1 MAMNPKQ
8 DCGRRIEDLSDFL
21 DSGISADATH
31 IAHCPQCQARL
42 AGLRILSTAALDLMS
57 DDEAQVVAEGT
68 GWLDGM
74 LTNLRMETRAGRS
87 IPLSSGP
94 FEELSETE
102 GAVIAMVRAVGDSMG
117 GVLIGRCRLVG
128 DVTVAGAAVEVN
140 INVSARYGY
149 QLPSLAQELREA
161 VAAEL
166 LVHTELN
173 ILAVNVA
180 FTDLRPPLEDSVE
193 ELANDVNKDERP

>member
-1 MAMNPKQ
+1 MNPRQ

-21 DSGISADATH
+21 DSGTSADAAH
-31 IAHCPQCQARL
+31 ISHCPQCQARL
-42 AGLRILSTAALDLMS
+42 AGLRILSSAALDLMS

-68 GWLDGM
+68 VWLDGM
-74 LTNLRMETRAGRS
+74 LANLRMETRAGRS

-94 FEELSETE
+94 LEELSETE
-102 GAVIAMVRAVGDSMG
+102 GAVIAMVRAVGDSLG

-128 DVTVAGAAVEVN
+128 DVTVVGAAVEVN

-149 QLPSLAQELREA
+149 QLPSLAQELRDA

-173 ILAVNVA
+173 IVAVNVA
-180 FTDLRPPLEDSVE
+180 FTDLRLPLEDSPQE
-193 ELANDVNKDERP
+193 MANDVTKDEQP